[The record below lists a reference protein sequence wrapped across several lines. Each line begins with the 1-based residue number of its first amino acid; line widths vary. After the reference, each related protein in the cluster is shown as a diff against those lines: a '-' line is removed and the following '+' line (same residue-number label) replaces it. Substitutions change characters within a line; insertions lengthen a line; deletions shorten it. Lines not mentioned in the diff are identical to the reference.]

1 MSTTTATG
9 QAIADTPLA
18 EVGQHTPL
26 HFLGRV
32 LLYLLL
38 IFCSI
43 LFLAP
48 FAWLISNS
56 LKDAA
61 HAFDANWI
69 PQNIEWANYTR
80 IFEEVPLLLMARNS
94 IIVAV
99 LGVTAVVFSSSMIAY
114 SLARL

>member
-1 MSTTTATG
+1 MTTTTATG
-9 QAIADTPLA
+9 TTIVDTPLT
-18 EVGQHTPL
+18 EVGRHTPL
-26 HFLGRV
+26 HVLGRV
-32 LLYLLL
+32 LLYLMLF
-38 IFCSI
+38 FCSV

-69 PQNIEWANYTR
+69 PQNVEWANYTR

-94 IIVAV
+94 VVVAV
-99 LGVTAVVFSSSMIAY
+99 LGVT
-114 SLARL
+114 